1 MQIAD
6 LKTFLDSKVNQ
17 YNRPDFIKNDP
28 VSIPHRFS
36 RQQDIEIMGLW
47 AAVLAWGQ
55 RVTII
60 NKCNELITLM
70 DGAPYD
76 FITNHREADLKKLLH
91 FKHRTFNDVDTLYFI
106 AFFRHHYANHD
117 SLESAFIPTETTF
130 IMLSDSEASSS
141 PGKSTRDKSET
152 APTKSNGVLLRLS
165 KDERKGR
172 KDILSPV
179 QEPIE
184 KYLNHFREYFFSLPD
199 YPHRTKKHISSP
211 SQKSTCKRLNMFL
224 RWMVRKDD
232 FGVDFGIWNHI
243 KPSELIMPCDLHVDR
258 VARKLNLITRKQTDW
273 QTAVELTQR
282 LREFDPADPVKYDFA
297 LFGLGIEEKF

>member
-1 MQIAD
+1 MQITD
-6 LKTFLDSKVNQ
+6 LKAFLDSKVNQ

-36 RQQDIEIMGLW
+36 KRQDIEIMGLW

-76 FITNHREADLKKLLH
+76 FITNHREADLKKLLN

-106 AFFRHHYANHD
+106 AFFRYHYANHD
-117 SLESAFIPTETTF
+117 SLESAFIPTETPF
-130 IMLSDSEASSS
+130 VMLSDSEASSS
-141 PGKSTRDKSET
+141 PNNSTRDKS
-152 APTKSNGVLLRLS
+152 AKP
-165 KDERKGR
+165 
-172 KDILSPV
+172 
-179 QEPIE
+179 EPIE

-232 FGVDFGIWNHI
+232 CGVDFGIWNQI
-243 KPSELIMPCDLHVDR
+243 KPSELICPCDLHVDR

-273 QTAVELTQR
+273 QTAVELTER
-282 LREFDPADPVKYDFA
+282 LRQFDPADPVKYDFA